1 MAPDVVKMA
10 EENMKWDVVA
20 EARASVCVETDISVV
35 SEGSGE

>member
-10 EENMKWDVVA
+10 EENMKWDVAA
-20 EARASVCVETDISVV
+20 EVRAFVCVETDISVA